1 MILVPVAFVFH
12 LTVPLQ
18 PVAIKVAVSLL
29 HKLVLLLAIVGAFGF
44 VPVAIVITFD
54 IPLVPQVFVHVALY
68 VPAVLTVM
76 LVPVEPLLQDT
87 VPLHPFAVN
96 VAVSLL
102 HRLVLLLTMAGAF
115 GVVPVVM
122 VTTFDA
128 PLVPQLFIQVAE

>member
-1 MILVPVAFVFH
+1 M
-12 LTVPLQ
+12 
-18 PVAIKVAVSLL
+18 
-29 HKLVLLLAIVGAFGF
+29 
-44 VPVAIVITFD
+44 
-54 IPLVPQVFVHVALY
+54 
-68 VPAVLTVM
+68 
-76 LVPVEPLLQDT
+76 PVEPLLHDI
-87 VPLHPFAVN
+87 VPLQPFAVK